1 MPLRVGPS
9 SRGESND
16 GLQMSNTLSLKDV
29 FELLGAPAISGEQ
42 WQVERLRQWVASLVE
57 TRGKDYVWEHRR
69 ELLTQWE
76 QHATGKFK
84 SCL

>member
-1 MPLRVGPS
+1 MG
-9 SRGESND
+9 
-16 GLQMSNTLSLKDV
+16 NTLNLKNV
-29 FELLGAPAISGEQ
+29 LELLGSPALAGEQ
-42 WQVERLRQWVASLVE
+42 SQLERLRKWVERLVE

-76 QHATGKFK
+76 EHATGKFK